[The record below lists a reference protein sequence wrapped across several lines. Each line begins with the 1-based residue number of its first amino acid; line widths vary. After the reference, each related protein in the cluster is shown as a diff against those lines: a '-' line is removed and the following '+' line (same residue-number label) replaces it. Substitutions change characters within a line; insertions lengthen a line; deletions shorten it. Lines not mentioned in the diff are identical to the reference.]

1 MNPSRVTCG
10 ADLPDSGGALPS
22 RIIPCCAGGQSAP
35 LHSLKICVRSGSAAV
50 FIMMNA
56 LKSHHRPY

>member
-1 MNPSRVTCG
+1 MNRFPMTYGS
-10 ADLPDSGGALPS
+10 DLPDSGGALLF
-22 RIIPCCAGGQSAP
+22 RIIPCCAGAQSAP

-50 FIMMNA
+50 LIMMNA